1 MVMASDHHKL
11 LQDRIVIHSHSQ
23 VSTIILLKAMLIS
36 VRPLLVN
43 GLPPYYNIVIGFRGS
58 VNVTMIDSELAP
70 VTITING
77 VQPDIA
83 AVSCNYTNCPAEMT
97 STPSSLYYKYS
108 SCLTPIIQE
117 VNPTQL
123 IQGQL
128 LSISLLN
135 MRSPDPGHMI
145 TIGETAC
152 ISSSLT
158 MAGGIGDMSIL
169 SCTTPSVFPGQYT
182 VKLHVTGQ
190 GVATA
195 TVNGSVVEYQPQ
207 IAMLTSSNEGS
218 LKGGTEISIPALD
231 FYSHSIS
238 HTRVLIGN
246 TPCDVQYATMATT
259 PGQLGNI
266 TCITRSAQDDGYS
279 SLVLHARPLGYWN
292 MQLDHYSVDGQYLY
306 SNPTLFR
313 NLGSTS
319 SPGDAIPSVGILAGQ
334 YGISGNNVTDQSI
347 LFNASYLRVPYHPQL
362 NQLYGFGMEFWVKGA
377 ERNGWGYKIVISS
390 HDNDIANGYL
400 VMINPCGYWEVWL
413 GSGDNDT
420 SILGSGDP
428 VVGDCPFITMEEQ
441 CGNYSSCNGS
451 LVVSSDYSPYITE
464 GIWNIISANVY
475 FNISSN
481 NWTHVVINYVSDD
494 GVVSDDRTGLPSE
507 DLVDDLANRSD
518 CFIVNNRT
526 SCYGT
531 LQLFIDASLVVSSTV
546 QYSPAHSGDLLIGG
560 IELNSSNESL
570 THFAGFLDEVSLYS
584 APLANDVITD
594 HHHYGN
600 SADQP
605 VWLIVEGVADN
616 VRELTQLQVIIW
628 DNITNSDIIIDN
640 NTSIQ
645 IEWTGLVF
653 SAMTLIIDVIIV

>member
-1 MVMASDHHKL
+1 
-11 LQDRIVIHSHSQ
+11 
-23 VSTIILLKAMLIS
+23 
-36 VRPLLVN
+36 
-43 GLPPYYNIVIGFRGS
+43 
-58 VNVTMIDSELAP
+58 MIDSELAP

-77 VQPDIA
+77 VQPDITVA
-83 AVSCNYTNCPAEMT
+83 SCNYTNCPAEMT
-97 STPSSLYYKYS
+97 STPSSLHYKYS
-108 SCLTPIIQE
+108 FCLTPIIQE
-117 VNPTQL
+117 VNPAQL

-128 LSISLLN
+128 LSISVLN

-145 TIGETAC
+145 TIGKTTC
-152 ISSSLT
+152 MSSSVT
-158 MAGGIGDMSIL
+158 MAGGIGGMSIL
-169 SCTTPSVFPGQYT
+169 SCTTPSLFPGQYT

-190 GVATA
+190 GLATA
-195 TVNGSVVEYQPQ
+195 AVNDSVVEYQPR
-207 IAMLTSSNEGS
+207 IAMLTSSSEGS
-218 LKGGTEISIPALD
+218 LKGGIEISIPALD

-238 HTRVLIGN
+238 YTRVLIGN
-246 TPCDVQYATMATT
+246 TPCDVQYATIAAT

-279 SLVLHARPLGYWN
+279 SLVLHARPIGYWN

-306 SNPTLFR
+306 SNPTLFP
-313 NLGSTS
+313 NLGSTG

-334 YGISGNNVTDQSI
+334 YGISGNDVTDQSI

-362 NQLYGFGMEFWVKGA
+362 NQLYGFGIEFWVKGA

-390 HDNDIANGYL
+390 HDNDVANGYL

-420 SILGSGDP
+420 SILGSGGP
-428 VVGDCPFITMEEQ
+428 VVGDCSFITMEEE
-441 CGNYSSCNGS
+441 CSNYSSCNGS
-451 LVVSSDYSPYITE
+451 LVVSSDYSPYITG
-464 GIWNIISANVY
+464 GIWNIISTNEY

-481 NWTHVVINYVSDD
+481 NWTHVVINYVSDN

-531 LQLFIDASLVVSSTV
+531 LQLFIDASLVDSSAV
-546 QYSPAHSGDLLIGG
+546 QYNPAHSGDLLIGG
-560 IELNSSNESL
+560 IELTSSNESF
-570 THFAGFLDEVSLYS
+570 THFAGFLDEVSLY
-584 APLANDVITD
+584 ATPLASDVITD

-605 VWLIVEGVADN
+605 VWLIVEGVTDN
-616 VRELTQLQVIIW
+616 VRELHQQVITW

-645 IEWTGLVF
+645 IEWTG
-653 SAMTLIIDVIIV
+653 